1 MSTPNIAVPIERFLN
16 NDTEKFVI
24 PNYQRRFSWEN
35 KQITDL
41 FYDIHYLNRGQK
53 HLLNMTILI
62 TIGKG
67 RPNLVNIVD
76 GQQRI
81 TTLILLIKV
90 LSKKYKNFNKH
101 KLYKDDY
108 LYDMKKCLWVH
119 TTNGKK
125 SKLKLGRLDSR
136 EFENIM
142 DENDQNTNSNSSL
155 LQNAYNVLSQKIDS
169 FTLEEVEKFWLKL
182 KNDVEIIVFRYTKR
196 SDAYKLFEIT
206 NNRGLALTK
215 TDIIKNFILGHIA
228 IIVGRSDKD
237 ERRLRN
243 VLKKWQEIII
253 TLEGIKKDDFFR
265 HFLMGRIRRKVSF
278 SQLVEK
284 FKEEYFLKVK
294 DVELLTE
301 YKRYKDKNNVPDST
315 KRQPIE
321 KFLDDLIKNSKV
333 YKQIIKEEFKDPKL
347 NTEIINLNK
356 VEAIPAYT
364 FLLNLFSNM
373 EVGLKEEIKI
383 IKLLQSFMLRR
394 QVCKSATGILDAIF
408 SNLCKQESNNI
419 VNNVKE
425 ELKKDF
431 PSDEDFIKN
440 FIKFDFNVDRAKYV
454 LGKIEYYI
462 NPPAEKMIDW
472 EQVHLEHIIPKKI
485 KTTKSKKEYGDWE
498 RYLGNDVEKHMNNL
512 NKIGNLTL
520 LQGKLNII
528 ASNNVFS
535 EKKYNYKQ
543 SDIQITRDLC
553 DYRFFKI
560 KNLNDRSKK
569 LSQYAEKI
577 WRF

>member
-1 MSTPNIAVPIERFLN
+1 MSTPTLAKNIVRFLN
-16 NDTEKFVI
+16 NDIEKFVI
-24 PNYQRRFSWEN
+24 PNYQRRFAWEN
-35 KQITDL
+35 KQVTDL

-62 TIGKG
+62 TIRKG

-90 LSKKYKNFNKH
+90 LSKKYKSFNKN
-101 KLYKDDY
+101 KDDY
-108 LYDMKKCLWVH
+108 LYDMKKCLEVN
-119 TTNGKK
+119 TPNGKE
-125 SKLKLGRLDSR
+125 SKLKLGTLDSR

-142 DENDQNTNSNSSL
+142 DENDQNTNSNSPL
-155 LQNAYNVLSQKIDS
+155 LQNAYNDLSQKIDS

-182 KNDVEIIVFRYTKR
+182 KNDVEIIEFRYTKS

-243 VLKKWQEIII
+243 VLKKWQEIIL
-253 TLEGIKKDDFFR
+253 TLDGIKKDDFFR

-333 YKQIIKEEFKDPKL
+333 YRQIIKEEFKDPKL

-373 EVGLKEEIKI
+373 EVGLKEEVKI
-383 IKLLQSFMLRR
+383 IKLLQSFMIRR

-419 VNNVKE
+419 VNNMKE
-425 ELKKDF
+425 ELKKNF

-440 FIKFDFNVDRAKYV
+440 FIKFDFNVERAKYV

-462 NPPAEKMIDW
+462 KPPTEKMINW
-472 EQVHLEHIIPKKI
+472 KQVHLEHIIPKNI
-485 KTTKSKKEYGDWE
+485 KSKTSKKEYGDWE
-498 RYLGNDVEKHMNNL
+498 KYLGNDAEKHKDNL

-520 LQGKLNII
+520 LQYKLNIN
-528 ASNNVFS
+528 ASNHVFK
-535 EKKYNYKQ
+535 EKRKNYKQ
-543 SDIQITRDLC
+543 SDIQITQDLC
-553 DYRFFKI
+553 DYRFFRI

>member
-1 MSTPNIAVPIERFLN
+1 MSTPTLAKNIVRFLN
-16 NDTEKFVI
+16 NDIEKFVI
-24 PNYQRRFSWEN
+24 PNYQRRFAWEN
-35 KQITDL
+35 KQVTDL

-62 TIGKG
+62 TIRKG

-90 LSKKYKNFNKH
+90 LSKKYKSFNKN
-101 KLYKDDY
+101 KDDY
-108 LYDMKKCLWVH
+108 LYDMKKCLEVN
-119 TTNGKK
+119 TPNGKE
-125 SKLKLGRLDSR
+125 SKLKLGTLDSR

-142 DENDQNTNSNSSL
+142 DENDQNTNSNSPL
-155 LQNAYNVLSQKIDS
+155 LQNAYNDLSQKIDS

-182 KNDVEIIVFRYTKR
+182 KNDVEIIEFRYTKS

-243 VLKKWQEIII
+243 VLKKWQEIIL
-253 TLEGIKKDDFFR
+253 TLDGIKKDDFFR

-333 YKQIIKEEFKDPKL
+333 YRQIIKEEFKDPKL

-373 EVGLKEEIKI
+373 EVGLKEEVKI

-394 QVCKSATGILDAIF
+394 QVCKWATGILDAIF

-419 VNNVKE
+419 VNNMKE
-425 ELKKDF
+425 ELKKNF

-440 FIKFDFNVDRAKYV
+440 FIKFDFNVERAKYV

-462 NPPAEKMIDW
+462 KPPTEKMINW
-472 EQVHLEHIIPKKI
+472 KQVHLEHIIPKNI
-485 KTTKSKKEYGDWE
+485 KSKTSKKEYGDWE
-498 RYLGNDVEKHMNNL
+498 KYLGNDAEKHKDNL

-520 LQGKLNII
+520 LQYKLNIN
-528 ASNNVFS
+528 ASNHVFK
-535 EKKYNYKQ
+535 EKRKNYKQ
-543 SDIQITRDLC
+543 SDIQITQDLC
-553 DYRFFKI
+553 DYRFFRI

>member
-1 MSTPNIAVPIERFLN
+1 MSTPTIAIAIERFLN
-16 NDTEKFVI
+16 DDTEKFVI
-24 PNYQRRFSWEN
+24 PNYQRRFAWEN
-35 KQITDL
+35 KQVTDL

-67 RPNLVNIVD
+67 RPRLVNIVD

-90 LSKKYKNFNKH
+90 LSKKYKSFNKH
-101 KLYKDDY
+101 KDDY
-108 LYDMKKCLWVH
+108 LYDMKKCLWVT

-155 LQNAYNVLSQKIDS
+155 LQNAYNDLSQKIDS
-169 FTLEEVEKFWLKL
+169 FTFEEVEKFWLKL

-301 YKRYKDKNNVPDST
+301 YKRYKDKNNMPDST

-333 YKQIIKEEFKDPKL
+333 YRQIIKEEFKDPKL

-373 EVGLKEEIKI
+373 EVGLKEEVKI

-394 QVCKSATGILDAIF
+394 QVCKWATGILDAIF

-419 VNNVKE
+419 VNNMKE
-425 ELKKDF
+425 ELKKEF
-431 PSDEDFIKN
+431 PSDGYFIKN
-440 FIKFDFNVDRAKYV
+440 FIKFDFNVERAKYV

-485 KTTKSKKEYGDWE
+485 KTQKSKKEYGDWE

-535 EKKYNYKQ
+535 EKKNNYKQ
-543 SDIQITRDLC
+543 SDIQITQDLC